1 MTMLS
6 YHNNPGIKAAILRQL
21 SMHREADQL
30 VKGQYWEGGKGCA
43 IGCTLH
49 SGMHMEYETRFG
61 IPVVLARLED
71 RLFEGLPNKK
81 SQEWPERFM
90 GAIGVGRDLT
100 MVWPRFALWLLTVE
114 LGPIGKK
121 YPKSGA
127 ALAEVGALYREW
139 CEGVKPDRER
149 WIGARNNADA
159 AITAAVAAYGAIA
172 AAAAIADAAYA
183 AAYAYADAY
192 DAIAAAAGAITAR
205 AIAAYAYADAYDA
218 GAAAAAAYAD
228 ARSRSYIRQS
238 DKLIEILEAA

>member
-159 AITAAVAAYGAIA
+159 AITAAVAAYAAAANGAIA
-172 AAAAIADAAYA
+172 NG
-183 AAYAYADAY
+183 
-192 DAIAAAAGAITAR
+192 AIAAAAGAITAR